1 VPDIY
6 DSTLFTEP
14 IIIDHDG
21 SDSAIADSGTNIA
34 TMFHDSTGDLSDSG
48 ENTITFIDPPDN
60 TIIYD
65 SGTNVVVVD
74 QD

>member
-14 IIIDHDG
+14 IIVNHDG

-34 TMFHDSTGDLSDSG
+34 TMSDASTGDLVDSG
-48 ENTITFIDPPDN
+48 ENTIIFVDPPDK

-65 SGTNVVVVD
+65 SGTNVMNVE
-74 QD
+74 QF